1 MAIYTSRNCQ
11 HKKKFKVTE
20 NGYKYTTCISKRDDT
35 YISCDLIEKKEYV
48 NLLVHAE
55 EMNIMI
61 GDCKCA
67 CTEYVKYQHQNSK
80 I

>member
-1 MAIYTSRNCQ
+1 MSTEKNL
-11 HKKKFKVTE
+11 KVTE
-20 NGYKYTTCISKRDDT
+20 NGYKYTTCISKIDNYR
-35 YISCDLIEKKEYV
+35 YLHYGNCDLIEKKEYV

-55 EMNIMI
+55 ETNIMF

>member
-1 MAIYTSRNCQ
+1 MD
-11 HKKKFKVTE
+11 
-20 NGYKYTTCISKRDDT
+20 ISIQLVYLKETIDNFR
-35 YISCDLIEKKEYV
+35 YLHYGNCDLIEKKEYV

-55 EMNIMI
+55 ETNIMI